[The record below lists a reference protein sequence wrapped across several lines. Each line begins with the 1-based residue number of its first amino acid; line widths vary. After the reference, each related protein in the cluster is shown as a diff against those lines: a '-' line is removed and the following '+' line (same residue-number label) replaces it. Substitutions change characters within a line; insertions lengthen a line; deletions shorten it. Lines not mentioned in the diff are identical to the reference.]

1 MSANILCSC
10 GCKTKNYKKKLMGL
24 KFKIFTKAEHST
36 MSSPAVLL
44 RKATAAATAAA
55 STSLT
60 SATDAISGGSKAVV
74 APSSVKSDAV
84 PKAPAP
90 KAPAPKAPAPK
101 APAPKALKKA
111 SAPATDHS
119 VSKPAESCKWGDEC
133 TGCYVCRKKKAPAK
147 ASGGGSAEI
156 ADLRKE
162 VAVLTDLV
170 KAGFEKQSVDTSK
183 LSDKVEAGFAERQAA
198 EDRLQRSFEMMMGGI
213 GSLAKTIEGGI
224 TSRRSAH
231 ELPAPSESLKR
242 RPFPALAAPPAEEF
256 DSKSES
262 ALENF
267 GRVAKKMSDCPLNLA
282 VILLIPSFVSKFP
295 LLDPDALACLLL
307 AILSGKKVSDFKKM
321 GEFTRT
327 KVMPL
332 LTEAN
337 IRIFQKFFAELAL
350 KCKPDSCVRVENAE
364 GTKVSNTFY
373 ILGKEVDA
381 IRHLIRILREEE

>member
-1 MSANILCSC
+1 METATATATIGRIKTMSANILCSC

-36 MSSPAVLL
+36 MSSSAALL
-44 RKATAAATAAA
+44 RKATAAASATAASAA
-55 STSLT
+55 STSARP
-60 SATDAISGGSKAVV
+60 ATATISGGSA
-74 APSSVKSDAV
+74 APSAT
-84 PKAPAP
+84 PKPADAP
-90 KAPAPKAPAPK
+90 KAT
-101 APAPKALKKA
+101 KKA

-119 VSKPAESCKWGDEC
+119 VSKPAESCRWGDDC

-183 LSDKVEAGFAERQAA
+183 LSDTVVTGFAERQAA
-198 EDRLQRSFEMMMGGI
+198 EERLQRSFEMMMGGI
-213 GSLAKTIEGGI
+213 GKLATTLEGGI
-224 TSRRSAH
+224 TSRRSVP

-242 RPFPALAAPPAEEF
+242 RPLPALPAPAPEELDSEDS
-256 DSKSES
+256 DSKS

-267 GRVAKKMSDCPLNLA
+267 KAVTKKLRDCPLNLA
-282 VILLIPSFVSKFP
+282 VISLIPLFVLKYSA
-295 LLDPDALACLLL
+295 LDSDALACLLL

-321 GEFTRT
+321 GEFTRSR
-327 KVMPL
+327 VMPL
-332 LTEAN
+332 LTKAN
-337 IRIFQKFFAELAL
+337 IPIFQKFFAELAP

-364 GTKVSNTFY
+364 GTKVSNTFH